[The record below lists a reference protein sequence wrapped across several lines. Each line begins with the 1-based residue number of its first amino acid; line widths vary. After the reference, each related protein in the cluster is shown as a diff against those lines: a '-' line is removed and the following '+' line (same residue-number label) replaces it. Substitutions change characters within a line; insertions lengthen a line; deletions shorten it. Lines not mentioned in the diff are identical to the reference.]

1 MPHFPTPS
9 SNRVVLKPGMCFTI
23 EPMLNA
29 GVWQTKTDKEDRWTV
44 YTQDGALSA
53 QFEHMVLI
61 TEDGVEVLTEI
72 EGGPKEG
79 DTLAT
84 VA

>member
-1 MPHFPTPS
+1 
-9 SNRVVLKPGMCFTI
+9 MCFTI

-29 GVWQTKTDKEDRWTV
+29 GVWQTKTDKKDRWTV
-44 YTQDGALSA
+44 YTQDGGLSA

-61 TEDGVEVLTEI
+61 KEDGIEVLTNV

-79 DTLAT
+79 DTIEPIS
-84 VA
+84 